1 MARRLVGAAA
11 AQIERAAPL
20 EEEQAGAPLVG
31 SPPPSSNGGFVRGRW
46 WWWPALHPVSRP
58 AGQDQ
63 ATQWKSAARKE
74 RPCTRCTRT
83 STSVHKLGYF
93 LQIQD
98 LRSLGLEY

>member
-1 MARRLVGAAA
+1 MGAAA

-20 EEEQAGAPLVG
+20 EEEQAAPAPLVG

-46 WWWPALHPVSRP
+46 WWWWAALHPVSRP

-74 RPCTRCTRT
+74 RPCTRRT
-83 STSVHKLGYF
+83 WTSSSVHKLGYF

-98 LRSLGLEY
+98 LRSLEY